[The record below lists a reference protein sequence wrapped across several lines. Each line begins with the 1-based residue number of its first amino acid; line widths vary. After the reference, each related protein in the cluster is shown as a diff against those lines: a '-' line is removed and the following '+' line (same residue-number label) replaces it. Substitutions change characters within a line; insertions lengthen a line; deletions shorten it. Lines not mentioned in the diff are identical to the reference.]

1 MDAGNYHT
9 FHKYTSVQFVIFY
22 SMVYSQYIRPK
33 ATYTAKVKCT
43 YVLAYSCTMIHNA
56 VYVAYVQW
64 SPLCIYM
71 VIMHGWALRITCVHL
86 ARSLCDS
93 LLPYI
98 CIMCVCTYIYK
109 YILHDLFVAAKY
121 TYTFAAQNNTLKQKS
136 YKNKCTTL
144 SGNERRGV

>member
-1 MDAGNYHT
+1 MDAGNHRT

-43 YVLAYSCTMIHNA
+43 YVLAYSCTMIHND
-56 VYVAYVQW
+56 VAYVQW

-86 ARSLCDS
+86 ARSICDS
-93 LLPYI
+93 LLPYLL
-98 CIMCVCTYIYK
+98 CVCVRIYTNTCCM
-109 YILHDLFVAAKY
+109 ISLWRLSTHTLLLHKI
-121 TYTFAAQNNTLKQKS
+121 TH
-136 YKNKCTTL
+136 
-144 SGNERRGV
+144 